1 MSSERS
7 TDALLEGLQE
17 WYHSNCDGDWEHE
30 YSVRITNLDNP
41 GWAVSIPLAETS
53 LEERSFSEVRW
64 ERSPGD
70 WVYCRIDGTTFL
82 GSGGSRNLADIVQTF
97 LVWADSE

>member
-7 TDALLEGLQE
+7 TDALLEGR
-17 WYHSNCDGDWEHE
+17 HSNCDGDWEHE

-64 ERSPGD
+64 ERSPGN
-70 WVYCRIDGTTFL
+70 WLYCRVGGTTFL

-97 LVWADSE
+97 LIWVGRE